1 MSTAKTL
8 SVLALLLSAT
18 AASQTYQ
25 RPREIRK
32 NRFGATEIID
42 FSANDNLLKKRVSLP
57 LNSYIRDYSQQAQ
70 FIKEAEEQI

>member
-57 LNSYIRDYSQQAQ
+57 LNSYIRDYS
-70 FIKEAEEQI
+70 